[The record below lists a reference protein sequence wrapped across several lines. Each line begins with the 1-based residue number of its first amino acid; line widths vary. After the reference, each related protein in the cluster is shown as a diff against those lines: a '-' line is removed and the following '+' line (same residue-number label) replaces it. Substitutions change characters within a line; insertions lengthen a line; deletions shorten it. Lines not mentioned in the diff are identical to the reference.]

1 MRATRGWMVGAAV
14 GAAVGVV
21 VMGGCDGAETPGPT
35 GNCAI
40 GEWKEGDEGAPLMN
54 PGQDCITCHVDN
66 EGPDYT
72 SAGTVMEEY
81 DVADNCFGVSGIT
94 VRITDANGAVIE
106 LLTNNAGNFFT
117 REAIATPY
125 NAEVELDGVVV
136 AMATAQEE
144 PNCMTCHLSVGLNG
158 APGRIK
164 AP

>member
-1 MRATRGWMVGAAV
+1 MRATRGWMAAGRVAV
-14 GAAVGVV
+14 GLVFLA
-21 VMGGCDGAETPGPT
+21 GGCDGAETPGDPA

-54 PGQDCITCHVDN
+54 PGQDCILCHADN

-72 SAGTVMEEY
+72 AAGTVMEDY

-94 VRITDANGAVIE
+94 VRITDADGAVLE

-125 NAEVELDGVVV
+125 NAEVELDGVVS
-136 AMATAQEE
+136 AMATAQEDTD
-144 PNCMTCHLSVGLNG
+144 CMSCHLSVGLNG

-164 AP
+164 VP